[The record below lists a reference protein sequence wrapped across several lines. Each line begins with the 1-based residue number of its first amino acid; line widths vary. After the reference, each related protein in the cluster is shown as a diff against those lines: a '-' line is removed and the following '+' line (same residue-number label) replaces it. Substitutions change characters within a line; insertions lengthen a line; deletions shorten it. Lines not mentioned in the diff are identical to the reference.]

1 MTSILHSHKFS
12 YKFDIYC
19 INFSRHGSRIRAKVI
34 SFQPI
39 SPFIFSLQSFKIDE
53 NSFFWSEN
61 IYSNYDVDVTL
72 YIENLNVTSHYILKI
87 LFLEVVVWGEKV
99 EEVNLAVF

>member
-1 MTSILHSHKFS
+1 M
-12 YKFDIYC
+12 
-19 INFSRHGSRIRAKVI
+19 I

-39 SPFIFSLQSFKIDE
+39 PPFIFSLQSFKIDE

-99 EEVNLAVF
+99 EEVNLAVFSLYIYR